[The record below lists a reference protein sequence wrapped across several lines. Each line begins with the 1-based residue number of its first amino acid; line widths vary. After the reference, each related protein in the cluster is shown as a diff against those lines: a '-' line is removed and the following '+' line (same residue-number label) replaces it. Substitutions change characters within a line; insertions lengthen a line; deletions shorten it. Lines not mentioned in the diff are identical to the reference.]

1 MKRPPRRA
9 DLSAGSRP
17 EGDPCAK
24 RRCNAARAKS
34 SASSACGGTFD
45 ERSLTVQLA
54 ELDSQA
60 QAPDIWSDQERAR
73 ELMRHRSELQE
84 AVATARSL
92 REAAD
97 ELEVLLEMTRDD
109 EDGAVEELAAAL
121 ARLEPRL
128 DRIELTTK
136 MTGKHDLANA
146 YLEIHPGA
154 GGTESQDWA
163 QMLERL
169 YLRWCERRGFEV
181 EMIDE
186 QPGEEAGI
194 KSATLLVKGPYAYG
208 NLKSENGVHRLVRIS
223 PFDAQ
228 SRRHTSFASAH
239 VYPEVDEAVDI
250 SIEEKDLRVDR
261 YCSSG
266 PGGQGVNTTYS
277 AVRLVHLPTG
287 IIVTC
292 QNERSQIK
300 NLSSAMKVL
309 KARLYELELERR
321 EQELDKLKGPKKEIS
336 WGNQIRSY
344 VLQPYRMVKDL
355 RTGHEVGDTDRVLD
369 GDIDGFIEAFLQ
381 AQAQQAAGT

>member
-1 MKRPPRRA
+1 MRR
-9 DLSAGSRP
+9 
-17 EGDPCAK
+17 
-24 RRCNAARAKS
+24 
-34 SASSACGGTFD
+34 
-45 ERSLTVQLA
+45 
-54 ELDSQA
+54 
-60 QAPDIWSDQERAR
+60 
-73 ELMRHRSELQE
+73 RSELQE

-92 REAAD
+92 REAAE
-97 ELEVLLEMTRDD
+97 ELEVLLEMTRED
-109 EDGAVEELAAAL
+109 EAGAVEELAAAL

-169 YLRWCERRGFEV
+169 YLRWCERRGFSVEV
-181 EMIDE
+181 IDE

-239 VYPEVDEAVDI
+239 VYPEVDDEVDI
-250 SIEEKDLRVDR
+250 TVEEKDLRVDR

-277 AVRLVHLPTG
+277 AVRLVHIPTG

-300 NLSSAMKVL
+300 NLASAMKVL
-309 KARLYELELERR
+309 KARLYELEMERR
-321 EQELDKLKGPKKEIS
+321 EQELDKIKGPKKEIS

-355 RTGHEVGDTDRVLD
+355 RTGHEVGDADRVLD

-381 AQAQQAAGT
+381 AQAQQAAGS

>member
-1 MKRPPRRA
+1 MRR
-9 DLSAGSRP
+9 
-17 EGDPCAK
+17 
-24 RRCNAARAKS
+24 
-34 SASSACGGTFD
+34 
-45 ERSLTVQLA
+45 
-54 ELDSQA
+54 
-60 QAPDIWSDQERAR
+60 
-73 ELMRHRSELQE
+73 RSELQE

-92 REAAD
+92 REAAE
-97 ELEVLLEMTRDD
+97 ELEILLEMTRED
-109 EDGAVEELAAAL
+109 EAGAVEELAAAL

-169 YLRWCERRGFEV
+169 YLRWCERRGFSVEV
-181 EMIDE
+181 IDE

-239 VYPEVDEAVDI
+239 VYPEVDDEVDI
-250 SIEEKDLRVDR
+250 TIEEKDLRVDR

-277 AVRLVHLPTG
+277 AVRLVHIPTG

-300 NLSSAMKVL
+300 NLASATKVL
-309 KARLYELELERR
+309 KARLYELEMEKR
-321 EQELDKLKGPKKEIS
+321 EQELDKIKGPKKEIS

-355 RTGHEVGDTDRVLD
+355 RTGHEVGDADRVLD

-381 AQAQQAAGT
+381 AQAQQAAGS

>member
-1 MKRPPRRA
+1 MRR
-9 DLSAGSRP
+9 
-17 EGDPCAK
+17 
-24 RRCNAARAKS
+24 
-34 SASSACGGTFD
+34 
-45 ERSLTVQLA
+45 
-54 ELDSQA
+54 
-60 QAPDIWSDQERAR
+60 
-73 ELMRHRSELQE
+73 RSELQE
-84 AVATARSL
+84 AVATAHSL

-97 ELEVLLEMTRDD
+97 ELEILLEMTRED
-109 EDGAVEELAAAL
+109 EAGAVEELAAAL
-121 ARLEPRL
+121 ARLEPKL

-169 YLRWCERRGFEV
+169 YLRWCERRGFDVEV
-181 EMIDE
+181 IDE

-239 VYPEVDEAVDI
+239 VYPEVDDEVDI
-250 SIEEKDLRVDR
+250 TVEEKDLRVDR

-277 AVRLVHLPTG
+277 AVRLVHIPTG

-300 NLSSAMKVL
+300 NLASAMKVL
-309 KARLYELELERR
+309 KARLYELEMERR
-321 EQELDKLKGPKKEIS
+321 EQELDKIKGPKKEIS

-355 RTGHEVGDTDRVLD
+355 RTGHEVGDADRVLD

-381 AQAQQAAGT
+381 AQAQQAAGS